1 MSLSALFRTFVPSMT
16 RQRTI
21 HSSVVTLMPRRTSP
35 RAGQFSGEED
45 IVTEDDLED
54 QFLHDDTTSAGHNL
68 LAQHR
73 QILHYMRAIEHE
85 MPQLVAYRKPFVP
98 PGPSSPLAVRS
109 IYYGGEE
116 HPATEKRTIVAAVAK
131 LPLANDAAIHKFKL
145 LAGPRWTPDPP
156 RDAGLGMD
164 EGGQEHGYF
173 KISCEDF
180 PKGAMNLKWA
190 SDTLDKLLKEANDA
204 KDTFSDIP
212 LDTRHVDAKARK
224 AKKGEHARSRGAK
237 RPSIKDFPPE
247 WLPDS
252 QPEPQGTP
260 IL

>member
-1 MSLSALFRTFVPSMT
+1 MTLPGLCRTFISQAA
-16 RQRTI
+16 RQRSI
-21 HSSVVTLMPRRTSP
+21 HSSAVVFLPRRASP
-35 RAGQFSGEED
+35 RADQFSGEED

-116 HPATEKRTIVAAVAK
+116 HPATEKRTIVAAISN
-131 LPLANDAAIHKFKL
+131 LPLKNDAAIHKFKL
-145 LAGPRWTPDPP
+145 LAGPRWTSEPP
-156 RDAGLGMD
+156 RDSGLGAN
-164 EGGQEHGYF
+164 EGGGEHGFF

-190 SDTLDKLLKEANDA
+190 SDTLDRLLKEANDA

-212 LDTRHVDAKARK
+212 LDTRHLDAKARK

-237 RPSIKDFPPE
+237 RPSIRDFPKE
-247 WLPDS
+247 WLPDQ
-252 QPEPQGTP
+252 QPDGQRTSTP
-260 IL
+260 